1 MSLNLLCSLVRLLHL
16 TEKERKTDKLGGA
29 GLIPYIGTAAA
40 TVGLARE
47 AAIAAEGTLFMSST

>member
-1 MSLNLLCSLVRLLHL
+1 MCPNLLCSLVCLPRI
-16 TEKERKTDKLGGA
+16 TGGERKTDKLGGA

-47 AAIAAEGTLFMSST
+47 AAIAAEGMSSKSST